1 MEKVLLTGGT
11 GMLGNNLARELV
23 ADGRAVRAL
32 VRSPERA
39 RPLLPAACEVIAG
52 DVLDHDSL
60 RRAVEGCSVVYHAAG
75 LPEQWLRDERAFQR
89 VNVDGT
95 RNLVEASM
103 AEGVKRFVYAST
115 IDVFA
120 WRKGEPFDESVID
133 PQPKGTAYERSK
145 QDADRL
151 VAAALQRGLPAVFLH
166 PSAIFGPGPA
176 GSPGLNDFLRDLM
189 RGAIPMLLPGGMP
202 VVFGPDVARGHI
214 LAERRAP
221 LGGRYILSESYW
233 SLSGM
238 ARALRDE
245 RPATKVPRIMPLW
258 VARLVAAG
266 GETLSRLTGR
276 APLIPRGQLHFLT
289 SHAVPLADRARR
301 ELGWRPTPFR
311 TALAATVAS
320 LEVPLARAPDRSL

>member
-1 MEKVLLTGGT
+1 MEKLLLTGGT
-11 GMLGNNLARELV
+11 GMLGNNLARQLV
-23 ADGRAVRAL
+23 ADGRDVRAL

-52 DVLDHDSL
+52 DVLDRDSL

-75 LPEQWLRDERAFQR
+75 LPEQWLRDERIFQR

-95 RNLVEASM
+95 RNLIEVSM

-120 WRKGEPFDESVID
+120 WRPGEPFDESVID

-145 QDADRL
+145 QEADR
-151 VAAALQRGLPAVFLH
+151 VVVEALERGLPAVFLH

-214 LAERRAP
+214 LAETTAP
-221 LGGRYILSESYW
+221 IGGRYILSESYW
-233 SLSGM
+233 TLAGV
-238 ARALRDE
+238 ARALRDQ
-245 RPATKVPRIMPLW
+245 RPSAKVPRIMPLW
-258 VARLVAAG
+258 VAGLVAAA
-266 GETLSRLTGR
+266 GEVIARLTGR
-276 APLIPRGQLHFLT
+276 APLIPRGQLHFLA
-289 SHAVPLADRARR
+289 SHAVPLAERAKR
-301 ELGWRPTPFR
+301 ELGWQPTPFR
-311 TALAATVAS
+311 TALSPTIAA
-320 LEVPLARAPDRSL
+320 LEVH